1 MPIYDDDYIYVDISG
16 TSWSTSSGPWSPH
29 TFAQEQYE
37 EYQRERERQ
46 DSMLEQMWHE
56 EQERIDKM
64 DELRRDKEKYPLFFL
79 KEGIV

>member
-1 MPIYDDDYIYVDISG
+1 MPYFTYYGSSTDCTD
-16 TSWSTSSGPWSPH
+16 TWSSLFNITA
-29 TFAQEQYE
+29 AQIQQDYE
-37 EYQRERERQ
+37 EYRRKREQQ
-46 DSMLEQMWHE
+46 DLMMEQMWQE

>member
-1 MPIYDDDYIYVDISG
+1 MPDWTNYYASYATG
-16 TSWSTSSGPWSPH
+16 TSTWI
-29 TFAQEQYE
+29 QQDYE
-37 EYQRERERQ
+37 EYQRKREQQ
-46 DSMLEQMWHE
+46 DLMMEQMWQE